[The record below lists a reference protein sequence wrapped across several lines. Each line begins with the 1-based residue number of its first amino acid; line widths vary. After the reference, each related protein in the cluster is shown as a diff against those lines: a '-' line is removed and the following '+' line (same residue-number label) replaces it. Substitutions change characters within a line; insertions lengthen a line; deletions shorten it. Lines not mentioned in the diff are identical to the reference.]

1 MRSDTFAINLPSSA
15 PIEHTFDALDLNY
28 VLSGNNI
35 GVAYVFEGAIDT
47 ARLKHSLTQILTEYP
62 ALAGRA
68 DFKTMTVNGAHASVP
83 FTHTRD
89 HPGSAK
95 DYAVLGQNIRNR
107 TDFVP
112 EHSLKDITRG
122 RAPLMAVKLTEFIEG
137 GCILGVTIN
146 HGLMDAAGFN
156 TVMHRWSDVFT
167 GRESP
172 PLDGATR
179 FHNFKTDRSIPG
191 VMSAIKAAGIA
202 LPLNFNTWR
211 GRVLKRLMF
220 GGLEKIR
227 ARDREMIFYTPAQV
241 AALKSAVQKEA
252 GLDWISTHMALGA
265 HVLHAIAPLQL
276 PAKSTSVTIGNVI
289 NLRPRLAPTDTHS
302 PDRYVGNAL
311 YIMLNDLSAKRP
323 IKALSRADFARH
335 LRTAFDGLNPARIE
349 RDMQNTADSLA
360 AGYGYPGLSLFK
372 PIMALNN
379 QSKMN
384 IYGVDFG
391 AGALLRVIPHDVGDH
406 IMIHPAADGGVE
418 VYIRDFKSLKRQ
430 KKLLEPEWQERLA
443 VG

>member
-1 MRSDTFAINLPSSA
+1 MRSYTFSISLPSSA
-15 PIEHTFDALDLNY
+15 HIDHSFDALDLNY
-28 VLSGNNI
+28 VWSGNNI
-35 GVAYVFEGAIDT
+35 GVGYVFEDAIDT
-47 ARLKHSLTQILTEYP
+47 ARLKQSLTQLLSEYP

-68 DFKTMTVNGAHASVP
+68 DFKTMTVNGANASVP
-83 FTHTRD
+83 LTHVQNY
-89 HPGSAK
+89 PGRAK
-95 DYAVLGQNIRNR
+95 DYAVRGKNIQNR
-107 TDFVP
+107 TEFVT
-112 EHSLKDITRG
+112 EQSLKNVTRG
-122 RAPLMAVKLTEFIEG
+122 LAPLMSVKLTDFING

-167 GRESP
+167 GRPSAQIK
-172 PLDGATR
+172 GSGH
-179 FHNFKTDRSIPG
+179 FHNFKTNRNASD
-191 VMSAIKAAGIA
+191 VMAGIKAAGIA
-202 LPLNFNTWR
+202 LPLNFNTLR

-227 ARDREMIFYTPAQV
+227 ARGREMIYYTPAQV
-241 AALKSAVQKEA
+241 AALKTTVQKEA
-252 GLDWISTHMALGA
+252 QLDWVSTHMALGA

-276 PAKSTSVTIGNVI
+276 PAKSTSVNIGNVI
-289 NLRPRLAPTDTHS
+289 NIRPRFAPTNIYS
-302 PDRYVGNAL
+302 ADRYVGNAL
-311 YIMLNDLSAKRP
+311 YIMLNELSAERP
-323 IKALSRADFARH
+323 IAELSRADFARH
-335 LRTAFDGLNPARIE
+335 LRNAFDGLTPKRIE
-349 RDMQNTADSLA
+349 RDMKNIADNLA

-391 AGALLRVIPHDVGDH
+391 AAKLLRVIPHDVGDH
-406 IMIHPAADGGVE
+406 VMIYPAADGGVE

-443 VG
+443 LE